1 MCDNPQNERP
11 GQVAL
16 AVVLAVCIVIMVSLL
31 PVSELSNGIAEDFNI
46 FSDIVYLK
54 ADTADTD
61 SNSDVSPAVTI
72 DPELQ
77 KAMDE
82 VLPSDQWRSA
92 EQVDVAERHSSDT
105 ESELEPVAELP
116 VIKPNREGDAVLIED
131 YTVNGRG
138 LENLRRAI
146 ASGSARIAV
155 AGDSYIEGDIFT
167 QDLRRLLQSTYGGS
181 GVGYV
186 NMYSEFPGF
195 RRTVRQ
201 SGKGWTEKSA
211 AKNGK
216 NIYLMLAER
225 YFMVSDGSV
234 GAEATYKGT
243 KSLPHLESW
252 DRSRFIFIAPK
263 PTTVRLKTSGEWQEY
278 QVDGSEAVQCLEI
291 DEPTGQ
297 FSVRLYEPS
306 AVAFGVWLESSGGI
320 SVDCMSS
327 RGYSGITLAR
337 IDTELC
343 REIGKFVP
351 YDLVILEFGIN
362 AMSAGQKN
370 YSVYSKKMAEV
381 IEHVRSCFPTADI
394 LLMGVGDR
402 GQKRGGEVHTMS
414 TVPYMIAAQRDAAR
428 RARCL
433 FWDTQDAMGGD
444 DAIVSWS
451 REGKANKDY
460 IHLTHKGGASLA
472 ELFFNALQKSIDE

>member
-16 AVVLAVCIVIMVSLL
+16 AVVLAVCIVILVSLL
-31 PVSELSNGIAEDFNI
+31 PVSKLSNGLADDFNL
-46 FSDIVYLK
+46 FSDITYAKV
-54 ADTADTD
+54 DTAEMD
-61 SNSDVSPAVTI
+61 SDSSPSVTI

-82 VLPSDQWRSA
+82 ILPQELKSTSA
-92 EQVDVAERHSSDT
+92 GEDVGERHPSAP
-105 ESELEPVAELP
+105 EPEKEPVVELAE
-116 VIKPNREGDAVLIED
+116 IKPHREGEAVVIED
-131 YTVNGRG
+131 YSSNGRG
-138 LENLRRAI
+138 LENLRHAL
-146 ASGSARIAV
+146 ALGKARIAV

-167 QDLRRLLQSTYGGS
+167 QDLRRFMQDTYGGS

-201 SGKGWTEKSA
+201 SGKGWLERSA
-211 AKNGK
+211 SKNGK
-216 NIYLMLAER
+216 STYLMLAER
-225 YFMVSDGSV
+225 YFMVEDGAV
-234 GAEATYKGT
+234 GADATYKGT
-243 KSLPHLESW
+243 KSLPHLETW

-263 PTTVRLKTSGEWQEY
+263 PTTVRLKTSGEWQ
-278 QVDGSEAVQCLEI
+278 QFKVDGSTDVQCLEI
-291 DEPTGQ
+291 NEPTDQ
-297 FSVRLYEPS
+297 FSVRLSDPS
-306 AVAFGVWLESSGGI
+306 AVAFGVWLESSGGV

-327 RGYSGITLAR
+327 RGYSGITLSR

-343 REIGKFVP
+343 RQMGSFVP
-351 YDLVILEFGIN
+351 YDLIILEFGIN
-362 AMSAGQKN
+362 AMSANQKN

-381 IEHVRSCFPTADI
+381 IEHVRTCYPGADI

-414 TVPYMIAAQRDAAR
+414 TVPYMVAAQRDAAR

-433 FWDTQDAMGGD
+433 FWDTQEAMGGD

-460 IHLTHKGGASLA
+460 IHLTHKGGATLA
-472 ELFFNALQKSIDE
+472 ELFFKALQKSIDE